1 MTTEPTPVLFT
12 EPSGQITE
20 ARHAIARLQRH
31 LAHAVG
37 PFDASTDL
45 SSLALAAMSLESIHP
60 PYPPLPPD
68 IGASLDPRADLD
80 AAIAVLLQAS
90 AAAGTARETLRFAY
104 VIRDLR
110 EVEHSP
116 HLAVRPGTSARPL

>member
-1 MTTEPTPVLFT
+1 MTTEPAPIRFT
-12 EPSGQITE
+12 EPGPQIAE

-31 LAHAVG
+31 LAHTIG
-37 PFDASTDL
+37 PLDASCDL
-45 SSLALAAMSLESIHP
+45 SSLALAAMSLESVHP

-68 IGASLDPRADLD
+68 IGASLDLRVDLD
-80 AAIAVLLQAS
+80 DAIAALLKAS
-90 AAAGTARETLRFAY
+90 AAAETARETLRLAY

-110 EVEHSP
+110 EIEHSP